1 MNDNSDVDRFASIN
15 TDDEE
20 SRRIAQKNSINSNT
34 GIPLKFSSVLKDIN
48 LRQMD

>member
-1 MNDNSDVDRFASIN
+1 MTDTSDVNRFASIN

-20 SRRIAQKNSINSNT
+20 SRRHGQKNSLDLNT
-34 GIPLKFSSVLKDIN
+34 SMPQKFSSVLKDIN